1 MSTVVSLQLGK
12 LQTLASPEGDWT
24 TATFKQPA
32 EGPVWLGELGFTG
45 DEQADRKNHGGP
57 DKAVL
62 VYSADHYA
70 DWHPEVFAEP
80 LPFGAFGENLSVAGM
95 QEADVAVGDVYRLGG
110 AVVQVSQ
117 PRQPCWK
124 QARRWGVR
132 DLVVKINQTGR
143 TGWYLRVIEEGHVQ
157 AGDSF
162 ALMDRPHPEWP
173 LPLAHQIM
181 HFRKDDAEPARA
193 LAACPLLAE
202 SWKRELLRRV
212 K

>member
-12 LQTLASPEGDWT
+12 VQTLPSPEGAWT
-24 TATFKQPA
+24 TATFKQPV

-62 VYSADHYA
+62 VYSGDHYA
-70 DWHPEVFAEP
+70 AWHPGVFADP
-80 LPFGAFGENLSVAGM
+80 LPFGAFGENLSVTGM

-124 QARRWGVR
+124 QARRWGIR
-132 DLVVKINQTGR
+132 DLVVTINQTGR
-143 TGWYLRVIEEGHVQ
+143 TGWYIRVIEEGSVQ

-162 ALMDRPHPEWP
+162 ALIERPHPEWP
-173 LPLAHQIM
+173 VPLAHQIL
-181 HFRKDDAEPARA
+181 HFRKDDAEAARA
-193 LAACPLLAE
+193 LAECPALAE
-202 SWKRELLRRV
+202 VWKRELLRRV